1 MSGLLEICL
10 SVFWSSFTDEQEL
23 WATFHLLS
31 GWFLVLYGFGPSPSL
46 SLLPVLF
53 WRLGLFSQF
62 YFLPLFFS
70 CLCWCLIVFTS
81 FLLCFPPS
89 GYLHCI
95 WFEAGSQKSQVP
107 IRFADRLSPQVQ
119 GAINPSF
126 TIQKKSKNSCIS
138 NTAIKVFISESL
150 NEPYNT
156 FSLACC

>member
-62 YFLPLFFS
+62 LLPSFVLFLPLLVSDRVHLF
-70 CLCWCLIVFTS
+70 LIMLPSFWLFALHLIWRNPKFPSDLQIDCPLKSKAPSTPASQFKKRVKTAVSVIQLLKFS
-81 FLLCFPPS
+81 FLSHWMSHTTHFL
-89 GYLHCI
+89 
-95 WFEAGSQKSQVP
+95 
-107 IRFADRLSPQVQ
+107 
-119 GAINPSF
+119 
-126 TIQKKSKNSCIS
+126 
-138 NTAIKVFISESL
+138 
-150 NEPYNT
+150 
-156 FSLACC
+156 SLAVNN